1 MLCRWVPGHSP
12 ALHSALLS
20 LLLALLSTE
29 ERLWRLQV
37 WSEQRLVSNHPSYL
51 LYRHPT
57 HFIHT
62 SYTFIQTSCTFCTH
76 ILHLYIDILQFLGR
90 GVTSKRRFWVY
101 ASSFH
106 LPLGQ
111 SAWIWLVQC
120 GHPRLWLVER
130 GTIWLSNFITGSELG
145 SQKFLPDMNL
155 ALKNSYR
162 TRIRL
167 SNIITRHVTNRK
179 KLK

>member
-90 GVTSKRRFWVY
+90 GATSIRRFWVY

-106 LPLGQ
+106 LTLDNLLESDWSNVDILASDWFWRNNKRLRVFVQSSVQYMCSGQ
-111 SAWIWLVQC
+111 VTMKLIVQ
-120 GHPRLWLVER
+120 
-130 GTIWLSNFITGSELG
+130 
-145 SQKFLPDMNL
+145 
-155 ALKNSYR
+155 
-162 TRIRL
+162 
-167 SNIITRHVTNRK
+167 
-179 KLK
+179 